1 MSDKIEVKFQPT
13 DRSRAELAAR
23 LLKLASVGAEVKSML
38 MEGCP
43 RYKVGLVE
51 GALRVIFGSTSP
63 DSILQE
69 VRRLGE
75 MGLEEGRHF
84 TVKMPEGGGRGYV
97 RVLREGLAYVAWLS
111 VYGSGRQQELA
122 TDFVTLPGA
131 LLTPALTRLAA
142 GRQTPRGSLPW

>member
-1 MSDKIEVKFQPT
+1 
-13 DRSRAELAAR
+13 
-23 LLKLASVGAEVKSML
+23 
-38 MEGCP
+38 
-43 RYKVGLVE
+43 VGLVE